1 VQALCIAATVRRV
14 LRALALEDIAGDS
27 RSATLNARSEN
38 SEALIALLDQAFSR
52 RDLIEWKS
60 VLDAAE
66 ITFGIIS
73 TVEESARDP
82 QMIAAKA
89 LVPFR
94 DGSALT
100 VNSPFEIEGVA
111 KIASTKG
118 PSVGQHNDEI
128 LRSLGETGGFTS
140 LPSVKS

>member
-1 VQALCIAATVRRV
+1 LRFEAVGASLYRYVSAPIAAMTST
-14 LRALALEDIAGDS
+14 DS
-27 RSATLNARSEN
+27 ESPIIDTHAHVYTLDMPRKSE
-38 SEALIALLDQAFSR
+38 S
-52 RDLIEWKS
+52 LIEWKS
-60 VLDAAE
+60 VLDAAA

-111 KIASTKG
+111 KIAPTKG

-128 LRSLGETGGFTS
+128 LRSLCETGVFTS
-140 LPSVKS
+140 PPSVKS